1 MRIMH
6 IDLQG
11 DLYLFQV
18 NRIDFQPRRNR
29 EDATPV
35 NKTTNNK
42 KEQDFSQL
50 FQNQLNQSTI

>member
-29 EDATPV
+29 EDTTPV
-35 NKTTNNK
+35 NKTANNK